1 MRGSSYAEFL
11 KARAVHIN
19 QNPWKNS
26 NTSIEEDLQQ
36 ALK

>member
-1 MRGSSYAEFL
+1 MRDSAYVEFL
-11 KARAVHIN
+11 KARALQFN

-26 NTSIEEDLQQ
+26 DISIEEDLQQ